1 MMPVTQIARA
11 GWVLLCGLNVVISAK
26 AQQSAPSPS
35 ESTPAAS
42 VSTTAPVMRSAYGEK
57 LTLQGLPNGGRV
69 NNFLYRGAQPHDEGL
84 LELKKMGITTIVD
97 LRGEDPQKREWER
110 QRSEALGMHFVN
122 IPISGWDPPSNEQI
136 AQFLSIFR
144 NVQLG
149 SQQERVFVHC
159 RFGDDRTGVFVAAY
173 RMAYDHWP
181 TLQAMNE
188 MYFFGFNGMWHPS
201 MKSFVRDFPA
211 RLKTS
216 PILSG
221 FNMDATVIP
230 KSPQASTPTP
240 ADH

>member
-1 MMPVTQIARA
+1 MRVTQIARA
-11 GWVLLCGLNVVISAK
+11 GWVLTCVLNAVISAK

-57 LTLQGLPNGGRV
+57 LKLRGLPNGGRV

-110 QRSEALGMHFVN
+110 QRSEALGMRFVN
-122 IPISGWDPPSNEQI
+122 IPISGWDPPSNEEL

-144 NVQLG
+144 NAQQG
-149 SQQERVFVHC
+149 RQQERVFVHC

-181 TLQAMNE
+181 ALQAMNE

-216 PILSG
+216 PTLSG
-221 FNMDATVIP
+221 FNIDATGVS
-230 KSPQASTPTP
+230 KSPKASTPTP